1 MLPGETDTHFEKA
14 DRGVAEIKSVT
25 NDEVERPSSPREELS
40 VIVLTEWVVVPEA
53 GLSLV
58 GRKLPPGT
66 VETRSQV
73 EAHLEREERQGF

>member
-1 MLPGETDTHFEKA
+1 M
-14 DRGVAEIKSVT
+14 
-25 NDEVERPSSPREELS
+25 
-40 VIVLTEWVVVPEA
+40 VLTEWVVVPEA

-66 VETRSQV
+66 VETSSQV